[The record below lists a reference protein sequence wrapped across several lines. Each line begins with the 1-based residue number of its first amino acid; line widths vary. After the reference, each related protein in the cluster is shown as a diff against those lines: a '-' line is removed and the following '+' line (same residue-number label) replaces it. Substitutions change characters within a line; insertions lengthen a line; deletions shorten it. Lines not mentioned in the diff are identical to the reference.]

1 MFDLTV
7 SLPDSHSD
15 AHVRSAGLPD
25 SVHAEMAQ
33 AFPDTHGQYIAEEEA
48 EMEAQY
54 RARLATLPDLL
65 DVPCQGCGAA
75 IYVEPGGVPLCTA
88 CTRLAADDDG
98 PDDAPHGGAM
108 FPEIPTWNDQQLIVA
123 IELADAREPGLNL
136 HAVGNLPDRHEAF
149 LHECSAELVRRL
161 ESRGVRLAA

>member
-1 MFDLTV
+1 MLDFTL
-7 SLPDSHSD
+7 SLSDVHSD

-33 AFPDTHGQYIAEEEA
+33 AFPDTHGQYTAEEEA

-65 DVPCQGCGAA
+65 DVPCQSCGVA
-75 IYVEPGGVPLCTA
+75 IFVQPGGVALCTGCQRHPTPPA
-88 CTRLAADDDG
+88 
-98 PDDAPHGGAM
+98 GAL
-108 FPEIPTWNDQQLIVA
+108 FPEVATWSDTQLIVA

-136 HAVGNLPDRHEAF
+136 RAVGNLPDRHEAF

-161 ESRGVRLAA
+161 EARGVRLAA